1 MTAIDQSKPVLVTGA
16 TGYIAGWV
24 IERLLRNGQ
33 TVHATVRDPSKTANV
48 AHLQKI
54 ADESTGTIK
63 FFKADLLIPQSFD
76 LAMLGC
82 ELVFH
87 MASPFVVLNYEDAEK
102 DIVRPAVEGTRNV
115 LDSVNRT
122 ESVKRVVLTSSIVST
137 YGDAAEIVNTKNNS
151 FDESHWNVTS
161 STDYQPYPY
170 SKVAAEREA
179 WKIAKLQRRWD
190 LVCIN
195 PALVMGPS
203 LTSSSNSGSIEVL
216 QQFGDGTTRMGVPPM
231 WNGIVDVRDV
241 ADAHIAAGFNPH
253 ANGRYIIS
261 GGSLSLL
268 EMGQALRDTF
278 GSKYPF
284 PAMQV
289 PKFAFS
295 LVAPFYGY
303 TRKFVRLNMGYP
315 IYFNNQR
322 SIDDLGIQYRDI
334 RHSVCEH
341 FQQLLDDGLVKK
353 RA

>member
-1 MTAIDQSKPVLVTGA
+1 MTAIDHAKPVLVTGA

-24 IERLLRNGQ
+24 IERLLRGGHA
-33 TVHATVRDPSKTANV
+33 VHATVRDPSKTANV

-54 ADESTGTIK
+54 ADESAGSIT
-63 FFKADLLIPQSFD
+63 FFKADLLTPRAFD
-76 LAMLGC
+76 DAMQGC

-87 MASPFVVLNYEDAEK
+87 MASPFVVLNYKDAEAE
-102 DIVRPAVEGTRNV
+102 IVRPAVEGTRNV
-115 LDSVNRT
+115 LDSVNRI

-137 YGDAAEIVNTKNNS
+137 YGDAVEIENTKNNS

-161 STDYQPYPY
+161 SADYQPYPY

-179 WKIAKLQRRWD
+179 WKMVKAQSRWD
-190 LVCIN
+190 LVCVN

-203 LTSSSNSGSIEVL
+203 LTTSSNSGSIEVL

-241 ADAHIAAGFNPH
+241 ADAHIAAGFIPT

-261 GGSLSLL
+261 GGSLNLL
-268 EMGQALRDTF
+268 EMGQALREQF

-284 PAMQV
+284 PSMVV
-289 PKFAFS
+289 PKFAFT

-303 TRKFVRLNMGYP
+303 SRKFVRLNMGYP

-322 SIDDLGIQYRDI
+322 SIQDLGIHYRDI
-334 RHSVCEH
+334 KQSVCEH

>member
-1 MTAIDQSKPVLVTGA
+1 MTVIDQSKPVLVTGA

-24 IERLLRNGQ
+24 IERLLRSGH
-33 TVHATVRDPSKTANV
+33 TVHATVRDPSKTASV

-54 ADESTGTIK
+54 ADESSGSIR
-63 FFKADLLIPQSFD
+63 FFKADLLAAQSFD
-76 LAMLGC
+76 AAMQGC

-87 MASPFVVLNYEDAEK
+87 MASPFVVLNYEDAER

-122 ESVKRVVLTSSIVST
+122 ASVKRVVLTSSIAST
-137 YGDAAEIVNTKNNS
+137 YGDAAEIENTKNNS
-151 FDESHWNVTS
+151 FDESNWNVTS
-161 STDYQPYPY
+161 SVEHQPYPY

-179 WKIAKLQRRWD
+179 WKIANAQTRWD

-203 LTSSSNSGSIEVL
+203 LTASSNSGSIEVL
-216 QQFGDGTTRMGVPPM
+216 QQFGDGTTRMGVPPVWM
-231 WNGIVDVRDV
+231 GIVDVRDV
-241 ADAHIAAGFNPH
+241 ADAHIAAGFNPK

-268 EMGQALRDTF
+268 EMGQALRHKF
-278 GSKYPF
+278 GRKYPF
-284 PAMQV
+284 PPMEV

-322 SIDDLGIQYRDI
+322 SVSELGIQYRDI
-334 RHSVCEH
+334 KHSVCEH